1 VKRRGIMRIRD
12 LTLRT
17 KVYGAFAIV
26 LSLDVL
32 TGLVAIDSLR
42 KVNNEAVTI
51 QDSWLPALG
60 VLGDLLSG
68 VENYRIVEGR
78 ALLTQDEEER
88 LASEELLWNARDNI
102 FILRSLYER
111 LRPHAGEDTQ
121 LIEAFDSA
129 WRDYQNISREM
140 LWHIFQGG
148 THMDAARGIY
158 NTTAERAFRDTRY
171 QLKMVNNYTVGKG
184 RQATETSKHI
194 YRATVTSILVATLAA
209 AVLSCLLGI
218 LIVKGVAKPIVGLT
232 GAMRRM
238 AEGDLTVP
246 TEEGSRRDEIGTM
259 TTALHE
265 LRERLLERRRL
276 IEDEKESLRKLQDA
290 ERELLESER
299 LAALGRMV
307 AGVSHEINTP
317 LGAAYTVATTLVE
330 THREFGA
337 LLDGGRLK
345 KSDLDTFIERVG
357 RASKLIAM
365 TLQKASDLIRTFKQV
380 AVDQT
385 SSSRR
390 KFELGELIHQVVL
403 TTTPL
408 FKHRPFSLDVR
419 IEEPIDM
426 DSFPGPLG
434 QVLGNLLSNAIIH
447 GLDERTDGTVRIE
460 AKRQGDDAVTIAVVD
475 NGVGI
480 LPEHR
485 SHLFEP
491 FFTTRFGQG
500 GSGLGLNIVHAIVSH
515 VLGGSIDVE
524 SAPSQGACFSLT
536 IPLKAP
542 EQTDQSHLPSVA
554 TTAGVVEQP

>member
-1 VKRRGIMRIRD
+1 MRLRDAMRIRD

-17 KVYGAFAIV
+17 KVYGAFAII

-42 KVNNEAVTI
+42 KVNAEAVTI
-51 QDSWLPALG
+51 QETWLPALG
-60 VLGDLLSG
+60 VIGDLVSG

-78 ALLTQDEEER
+78 ALLTQDEDER

-102 FILRSLYER
+102 FLMRDFYER
-111 LRPHAGEDTQ
+111 LRPHESEDDHM
-121 LIEAFDSA
+121 IGDFDKA
-129 WRDYQNISREM
+129 WRNYQNTSREM

-148 THMDAARGIY
+148 KDMDVARGIY
-158 NTTAERAFRDTRY
+158 NTTGEQAFRDTRY
-171 QLKMVNNYTVGKG
+171 YLKVAQSHNVAKG
-184 RQATETSKHI
+184 RHATENSKRI
-194 YRATVTSILVATLAA
+194 YTATVTSILVVTVIAA
-209 AVLSCLLGI
+209 LLSWLLGVF
-218 LIVKGVAKPIVGLT
+218 IVKGVAKPIVGLT

-238 AEGDLTVP
+238 AEDDLTVP

-259 TTALHE
+259 TTALHD

-276 IEDEKESLRKLQDA
+276 IEDEKESLRKLQSA
-290 ERELLESER
+290 ERDLLESER

-330 THREFGA
+330 AHREFSSVA
-337 LLDGGRLK
+337 KENRLK
-345 KSDLDTFIERVG
+345 RSDLDSFLDRVG
-357 RASKLIAM
+357 RASELISM

-390 KFELGELIHQVVL
+390 TFELGELVHQVVL
-403 TTTPL
+403 TTSPL
-408 FKHRPFSLDVR
+408 FKHHPFTLDIRVDG
-419 IEEPIDM
+419 PIDM

-434 QVLGNLLSNAIIH
+434 QVLSNLLSNAVIH
-447 GLDERTDGTVRIE
+447 GLEGRNDGTVRIE
-460 AKRQGDDAVTIAVVD
+460 AQRQGTDAVTIAVVD
-475 NGVGI
+475 DGTGI
-480 LPEHR
+480 RPEHQT
-485 SHLFEP
+485 HLFEP

-500 GSGLGLNIVHAIVSH
+500 GSGLGLNIVHGIVTH
-515 VLGGSIDVE
+515 VLGGSIDVA
-524 SAPSQGACFSLT
+524 STWGKGASFTLS

-542 EQTDQSHLPSVA
+542 DQSDISAALSQA
-554 TTAGVVEQP
+554 TRTP